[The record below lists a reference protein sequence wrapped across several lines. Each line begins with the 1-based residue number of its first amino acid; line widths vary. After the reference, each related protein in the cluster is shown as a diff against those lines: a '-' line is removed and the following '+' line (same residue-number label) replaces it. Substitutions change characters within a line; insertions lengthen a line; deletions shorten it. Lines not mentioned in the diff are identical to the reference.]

1 MVERIT
7 SSPIQ
12 PEVQAT
18 RRWIE
23 QEIGGRGICPPL
35 VRLLQN
41 HRNENGSVD
50 WDRLSRKVD
59 IDCYT
64 HLNPYEPD
72 LLRRV
77 SDSYLRF
84 ITEATQGEGP
94 LTKIFIL
101 PDFESNSDYD
111 KFVND
116 MKQTVLAR
124 LVLSQDGPAIARSA
138 FQQYAEIKNV
148 PLATINSILNSGKPG
163 EIEAAKIVI
172 KGTFGPV
179 YFYGE
184 KVTNEDVSGFS
195 DTKGPRD
202 RYKILSR
209 APFYMIQ
216 ISNAIGGR
224 DLIGNLDRKRLRA
237 RNTRLASETSMVDYE
252 SKMREFRSDAIE

>member
-1 MVERIT
+1 MVERIS

-12 PEVQAT
+12 PEVRAT

-35 VRLLQN
+35 VRLLQD
-41 HRNENGSVD
+41 HRSENGSVH
-50 WDRLSRKVD
+50 WDGLSREVD
-59 IDCYT
+59 IEYHT
-64 HLNPYEPD
+64 HLSPYTPN

-77 SDSYLRF
+77 SVSYVRF

-138 FQQYAEIKNV
+138 YQQYAEITNV
-148 PLATINSILNSGKPG
+148 PFATINRILNSGKPG
-163 EIEAAKIVI
+163 VIEAAKIVVG
-172 KGTFGPV
+172 GTFGPV
-179 YFYGE
+179 YFYGK

-195 DTKGPRD
+195 VRKGPRD
-202 RYKILSR
+202 RYKVLSR
-209 APFYMIQ
+209 APYYMIQ

-224 DLIGNLDRKRLRA
+224 DLIGTLNRQRLNA
-237 RNTRLASETSMVDYE
+237 RNTRLASETSIAGHE
-252 SKMREFRSDAIE
+252 RKMSEFRS